1 MQSWKSYLERETGL
15 EPATLC
21 GTVADFLDTD
31 GDALVS
37 ATVIAPQLA
46 CNGLQCSQTKEVSM
60 PKRHMGN
67 KHSTDAEAKPEQA
80 AEPTPEVIAPED
92 EVHPHNL
99 RRNESL

>member
-1 MQSWKSYLERETGL
+1 
-15 EPATLC
+15 
-21 GTVADFLDTD
+21 
-31 GDALVS
+31 
-37 ATVIAPQLA
+37 
-46 CNGLQCSQTKEVSM
+46 M